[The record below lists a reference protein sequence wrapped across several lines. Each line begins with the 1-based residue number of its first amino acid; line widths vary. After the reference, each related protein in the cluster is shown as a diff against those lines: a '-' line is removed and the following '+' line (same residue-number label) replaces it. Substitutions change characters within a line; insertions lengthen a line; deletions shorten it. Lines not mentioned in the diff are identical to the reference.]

1 MHGRPDRSMRG
12 IPPRDV
18 YELEPLEPRLL
29 LSGIPIDLG
38 PTPDLM
44 GFIQNKLND
53 YANELVVGHYTE
65 EYDVTNDDVDL
76 SVANEV
82 VSATASNLTVTYSP
96 ASGFASEGFSFP
108 VIHAN
113 LSTGPPG
120 SEHNVIDASGSGLVL
135 LAGTGVAG
143 GVSVTF
149 F

>member
-44 GFIQNKLND
+44 GFIQNKLNE

-65 EYDVTNDDVDL
+65 EYDVTNDDVNLGGIFSIDHPAVIFDITVEALNPTPQWSGTVSLTAAGLTLDL
-76 SVANEV
+76 GSLVN
-82 VSATASNLTVTYSP
+82 
-96 ASGFASEGFSFP
+96 
-108 VIHAN
+108 
-113 LSTGPPG
+113 ST
-120 SEHNVIDASGSGLVL
+120 ITD
-135 LAGTGVAG
+135 G
-143 GVSVTF
+143 GDD
-149 F
+149 